1 MHSTVLLFHEV
12 DSTLSFLFGH
22 AWHIELSVFFKPSSY
37 SVPEGKFLQIVL
49 QSNNHF
55 DVPFT
60 INVTIMEGTAV
71 GKCLVHILHNTQYT
85 AGKALVIIR
94 IRFVYS

>member
-1 MHSTVLLFHEV
+1 M
-12 DSTLSFLFGH
+12 
-22 AWHIELSVFFKPSSY
+22 FFKPASY
-37 SVPEGKFLQIVL
+37 SVPEGEFLQIVL

-60 INVTIMEGTAV
+60 INVTIMEGAAV
-71 GKCLVHILHNTQYT
+71 GKCVVHILHNTQYT

-94 IRFVYS
+94 IRLYIASGKEAPICTHAYACTILLVLDDK